1 MQGWLEGGGEGQAK
15 GGVTSYLDMLLHF
28 ELECTISGTGSQSE
42 AMLVRLGAIDH
53 LPSEIKVNGQRSI
66 WSRAQKYREKS
77 VEPGERETLI
87 EEIHYHWRSQQ
98 A

>member
-53 LPSEIKVNGQRSI
+53 LPSEIKVNGQRSDLE
-66 WSRAQKYREKS
+66 SGPEVQREKC
-77 VEPGERETLI
+77 GT
-87 EEIHYHWRSQQ
+87 WRKRDTH
-98 A
+98 